1 MRYMPAKPTPLPD
14 TQARLLAECGE
25 RLRKARLRRRLSAET
40 AAAGAGVSRMTLHRA
55 ERGEPAVTIG
65 TFIKLMGVLGLAG
78 DVALLARDDRAGR
91 LLQDDQLPRRRS
103 TAPRTRRRPAR
114 HARIRLRD
122 FAQLRQIAWQ
132 LDPGVVELG
141 PEEAFALYE
150 RNWRHVDR
158 DAMDAAERA
167 LLADLTATVGKGVL
181 LV

>member
-1 MRYMPAKPTPLPD
+1 MPAKPTPLPD

-25 RLRKARLRRRLSAET
+25 RLRKARLRRRLSAEA
-40 AAAGAGVSRMTLHRA
+40 AAAGAGITRMTLHRA
-55 ERGEPAVTIG
+55 ERGEPAITMG
-65 TFIKLMGVLGLAG
+65 TFVKLMGVLGLAG

-91 LLQDDQLPRRRS
+91 LLQDEQLPRRRS
-103 TAPRTRRRPAR
+103 ATRTRRRPAR
-114 HARIRLRD
+114 HARIRLGD
-122 FAQLRQIAWQ
+122 YAQLRQIAWQ

>member
-14 TQARLLAECGE
+14 AHTRLLVECGE
-25 RLRKARLRRRLSAET
+25 RLRKARLRRRLSAEAT
-40 AAAGAGVSRMTLHRA
+40 AAGAGITRMTLHRA
-55 ERGEPAVTIG
+55 ERGEPAITMG

-78 DVALLARDDRAGR
+78 DVALLARDDKAGR
-91 LLQDDQLPRRRS
+91 LLQDAQLPRRRPP
-103 TAPRTRRRPAR
+103 ARTRRRPAR
-114 HARIRLRD
+114 RARIRLGD

-132 LDPGVVELG
+132 LDPAVVELA

-150 RNWRHVDR
+150 RNWRHVDH

-167 LLADLTATVGKGVL
+167 LLNELTATVGKGVL